1 MTVGT
6 SDLLALRE
14 RIRPPTMKLER
25 PPQRPTQP
33 PTAPTP
39 VRRWLDPEVVAE
51 AAGLLRTLSDA
62 TRELTDAL
70 DVAGY
75 PRRERTSDTAR
86 LSALA
91 SGLPPVALADLVEA
105 LEHLAGQSGP
115 AALLRDADT
124 VLSLPD
130 EARELS
136 HLVGPLVAVAA
147 GKRLPRHA
155 GSRVPASRLTFSIS
169 QAPVRAALASVGG
182 TLRRLETLP
191 IARPELTTLRR
202 RRLRRAEPTR
212 AAAGILLGALL
223 LGILAVLTILL
234 VTLSAAPV
242 VPR

>member
-1 MTVGT
+1 MTVGA
-6 SDLLALRE
+6 SDLLAMRE
-14 RIRPPTMKLER
+14 RIRRPTVKLDR

-33 PTAPTP
+33 PPAAP

-51 AAGLLRTLSDA
+51 AAGLLRTLADA

-75 PRRERTSDTAR
+75 PRRERASDTAR

-91 SGLPPVALADLVEA
+91 SGLPPVTLADLVEA

-115 AALLRDADT
+115 AALLSDAET
-124 VLSLPD
+124 ILSLPD

-147 GKRLPRHA
+147 GKSLPRHA
-155 GSRVPASRLTFSIS
+155 GSRIPASRITFSIS
-169 QAPVRAALASVGG
+169 QAPVRAALADVGG
-182 TLRRLETLP
+182 TLRRLEALP

-202 RRLRRAEPTR
+202 RRSRRAEPSR

-223 LGILAVLTILL
+223 LGILAVLAIVL
-234 VTLSAAPV
+234 VSLTAAPV

>member
-1 MTVGT
+1 MTVGA

-14 RIRPPTMKLER
+14 RIRRPTVKLER
-25 PPQRPTQP
+25 PPHRPTQP
-33 PTAPTP
+33 PAEPAPA
-39 VRRWLDPEVVAE
+39 RRWLDPEVVAE

-75 PRRERTSDTAR
+75 PRRERSSDTAR

-91 SGLPPVALADLVEA
+91 SGLPPVTLADLVEA
-105 LEHLAGQSGP
+105 LEHLASQSGP

-136 HLVGPLVAVAA
+136 HLIGPLVAVAA

-169 QAPVRAALASVGG
+169 QAPVRAALAYVGG
-182 TLRRLETLP
+182 TLRRLEALP

-202 RRLRRAEPTR
+202 RLRRAEPAR

-223 LGILAVLTILL
+223 LGILAVLAVAL
-234 VTLSAAPV
+234 VSLSAAPV